1 MLPGV
6 ENSQEKQEA
15 RITELDAELREALEE
30 RRKAEQERELWLQ
43 KVDEIIGGIKR

>member
-15 RITELDAELREALEE
+15 RITELDGELREALEE
-30 RRKAEQERELWLQ
+30 RKKAEVEREVWLG
-43 KVDEIIGGIKR
+43 KVDGIIVGIKR